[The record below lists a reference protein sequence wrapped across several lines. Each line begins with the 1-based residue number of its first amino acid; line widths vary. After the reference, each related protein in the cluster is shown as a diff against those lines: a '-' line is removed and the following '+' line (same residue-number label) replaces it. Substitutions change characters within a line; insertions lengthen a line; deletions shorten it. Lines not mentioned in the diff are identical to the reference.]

1 MAVQLKSFNCGVKVI
16 MKSLFKFYE
25 YFKNEQ
31 GNTFR
36 LTLIY
41 MKDKVKVWEAKAVRV
56 IPPTKVKDNIDRT
69 YARSLLWLWR
79 KRK

>member
-1 MAVQLKSFNCGVKVI
+1 

-25 YFKNEQ
+25 YFKNKQ

-36 LTLIY
+36 LPLIY
-41 MKDKVKVWEAKAVRV
+41 VKDKVKVWETKASRV
-56 IPPTKVKDNIDRT
+56 IPPAKVAKLLKKEQD
-69 YARSLLWLWR
+69 SLLWLWR

>member
-1 MAVQLKSFNCGVKVI
+1 
-16 MKSLFKFYE
+16 MKSPFKFYE
-25 YFKNEQ
+25 YLKNKQ

-36 LTLIY
+36 LPLICV
-41 MKDKVKVWEAKAVRV
+41 KGKIKVWEAKAVRA
-56 IPPTKVKDNIDRT
+56 IPPNKVRDNIDRT

>member
-1 MAVQLKSFNCGVKVI
+1 

-25 YFKNEQ
+25 YFKNKQ

-41 MKDKVKVWEAKAVRV
+41 VKDKVKVWEAKAVRA

-69 YARSLLWLWR
+69 YARNLLWLWR